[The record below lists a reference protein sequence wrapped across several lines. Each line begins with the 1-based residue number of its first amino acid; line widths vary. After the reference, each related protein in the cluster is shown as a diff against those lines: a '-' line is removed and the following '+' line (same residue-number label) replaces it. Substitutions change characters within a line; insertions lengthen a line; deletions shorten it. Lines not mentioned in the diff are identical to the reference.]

1 MVILGK
7 YQLKPNTIRGGISFP
22 FLFMRG
28 SERQSKLTFT
38 ILGPKKN
45 KNRHPA
51 GGYYIET
58 DWGPKGPP
66 KKYKKQKPP
75 IVNT

>member
-1 MVILGK
+1 
-7 YQLKPNTIRGGISFP
+7 
-22 FLFMRG
+22 MRG